1 MSASPERFVSS
12 TSRTTDTSVAD
23 ITKSPSSA
31 VIAATQLIKGLDLDS
46 DEESLL
52 VAAQVQTCK
61 L

>member
-31 VIAATQLIKGLDLDS
+31 VIAATQRIKGLDLDS

-61 L
+61 